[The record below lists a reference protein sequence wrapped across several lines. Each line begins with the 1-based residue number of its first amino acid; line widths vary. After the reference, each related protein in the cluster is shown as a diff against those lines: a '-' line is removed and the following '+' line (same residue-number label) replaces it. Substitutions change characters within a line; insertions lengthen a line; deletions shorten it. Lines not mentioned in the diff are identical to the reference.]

1 MACFITWTIL
11 FEKPSFKYLQKISV
25 QCIRKPEVFWK
36 RPVRKGSRKKPPYFE
51 EHPRMAAP
59 EFCFESFEIKIAGKS
74 FSRFCSYL
82 AFLSFCKICKTIFF
96 CYITSNV
103 NFLKAAAE
111 KIIETLI
118 FFRENLL
125 YCNITVKI

>member
-1 MACFITWTIL
+1 MFFEIL
-11 FEKPSFKYLQKISV
+11 ALENFTMFRIKKRTPAQVFTGEYYEIFKNT
-25 QCIRKPEVFWK
+25 
-36 RPVRKGSRKKPPYFE
+36 YFE

-82 AFLSFCKICKTIFF
+82 AFLSFCKICKTVFF

-118 FFRENLL
+118 FFRENLF